1 MPVEFAVSGVDS
13 PIGPLQ
19 LAATRAG
26 LLRIGLPRQVGAGF
40 AGAVRRGLGDGVQLE
55 WLPALDKAKAELDEY
70 FRSQR
75 REFTVELDL
84 RGSDFQLR
92 VWRALLE
99 IPFGR
104 TISYADLS
112 RSIGREGAFRAV
124 GAANGAN
131 PVAIIVPCHRVIQ
144 SGGKL
149 GGYGGGLD
157 LKRRLLAM
165 EQSVRHQGSLL

>member
-1 MPVEFAVSGVDS
+1 MPIEFAVSALET
-13 PIGPLQ
+13 PIGQLQ

-26 LLRIGLPRQVGAGF
+26 LLRLGLPRQVGAGF
-40 AGAVRRGLGDGVQLE
+40 ASAVQRGLGDGVQID
-55 WLPALDKAKAELDEY
+55 WLPALDKAKHELDEY

-75 REFTVELDL
+75 REFSVELDL

-131 PVAIIVPCHRVIQ
+131 PVAIIVPCHRVIAAD
-144 SGGKL
+144 GTL
-149 GGYGGGLD
+149 GGYGGGLE
-157 LKRRLLAM
+157 LKRRLLAL
-165 EQSVRHQGSLL
+165 EKALVSDLV

>member
-1 MPVEFAVSGVDS
+1 MAIEFAVASTET

-19 LAATRAG
+19 LAATRTG
-26 LLRIGLPRQVGAGF
+26 LLRLSLPRQVGQGF
-40 AGAVRRGLGDGVQLE
+40 AGAVRRGLGDGVQVD
-55 WLPALDKAKAELDEY
+55 WLPALDKARGELDEY

-84 RGSDFQLR
+84 RGTDFQLR

-99 IPFGR
+99 IPYG
-104 TISYADLS
+104 TTLSYADLS
-112 RSIGREGAFRAV
+112 RAIGREGAFRAV

-131 PVAIIVPCHRVIQ
+131 PVAIIVPCHRVIAAD
-144 SGGKL
+144 GTL

-157 LKRRLLAM
+157 LKRRLLAL
-165 EQSVRHQGSLL
+165 EKSQVGELL

>member
-1 MPVEFAVSGVDS
+1 MSTGTEFAVASCGT
-13 PIGPLQ
+13 PIGELQ
-19 LAATRAG
+19 LAATRSG
-26 LLRIGLPRQVGAGF
+26 LLRLGLPRQVGAGF
-40 AGAVRRGLGDGVQLE
+40 ANAVRRGLGDGVQVD
-55 WLPALDKAKAELDEY
+55 WLPALDKARAELDEY

-75 REFTVELDL
+75 REFSVELDL

-99 IPFGR
+99 IPYGR

-112 RSIGREGAFRAV
+112 RAIGREGAFRAV

-131 PVAIIVPCHRVIQ
+131 PVAIIVPCHRVIAAD
-144 SGGKL
+144 GTL

-157 LKRRLLAM
+157 LKRRLLAL
-165 EQSVRHQGSLL
+165 EKALVSELV

>member
-1 MPVEFAVSGVDS
+1 MATEFAVTSAET

-26 LLRIGLPRQVGAGF
+26 LLRVGLPRQVGAGF
-40 AGAVRRGLGDGVQLE
+40 ANGIRRGLGDGVQLD
-55 WLPALDKAKAELDEY
+55 WLPALDKAKRELEEY
-70 FRSQR
+70 FRGQR

-84 RGSDFQLR
+84 RGTDFQLR
-92 VWRALLE
+92 VWRALGM

-112 RSIGREGAFRAV
+112 RAIGREGAFRAV

-131 PVAIIVPCHRVIQ
+131 PVAIIVPCHRVIAAD
-144 SGGKL
+144 GTL

-157 LKRRLLAM
+157 LKRRLLAL
-165 EQSVRHQGSLL
+165 EKSLVSELI